1 MKKTYF
7 KHRFIN
13 FKFPLKSAFNIPI
26 SIISYDIIW
35 KFIKEHGQIET
46 SLLKMDQITL
56 NAGKK
61 YMRL

>member
-1 MKKTYF
+1 M
-7 KHRFIN
+7 
-13 FKFPLKSAFNIPI
+13 
-26 SIISYDIIW
+26 IW

-46 SLLKMDQITL
+46 PLLKMDQITL